1 MLRAWQNE
9 STFGKHERQQCCRH
23 NVSSLPASYMQMYPL
38 YPAAWFCARLSW
50 LKNLA
55 VRIREE
61 SMCSPCAGVQSAGS
75 RSFVGGQESGNQ
87 CGTGHTGLREVRFG
101 NLPKRQIDH
110 MEDCHNI
117 DDVRADQDENE
128 SELPCWMFDESVVKP
143 FNNWST
149 TNELKFTD
157 PVTVRRVYALAGA
170 IHDVFT
176 STGIHYWTS
185 GGTTLGCVRH
195 NGLIPWDDDL
205 DLCIYRTDEHKLTS
219 EAKRLLDDKG
229 FEVTEAPSFGHRV
242 FHKTDSDR
250 LPDCHLH
257 RYPFCDIFVMK
268 TCGGDKCC
276 IENRCGRTLWP
287 NEVYNTKDTKK
298 TERRPFGDL
307 LLNCPANSEDYLSRN
322 YGEEWRTEGAT
333 QSYDHTTRSMVKPV
347 RFLLGPEHYQPAKPF
362 SWFWIQHCMSQNY
375 TGGGWEGVLPCISY
389 IGTLRPT
396 WYHFKGSLS

>member
-1 MLRAWQNE
+1 MLPP
-9 STFGKHERQQCCRH
+9 QCVLAAGLLH
-23 NVSSLPASYMQMYPL
+23 ANVPFIYGSVVLRKALLIKKTSQCVSEKSLCVHLVLGSSLQGLGRS
-38 YPAAWFCARLSW
+38 
-50 LKNLA
+50 LA
-55 VRIREE
+55 D
-61 SMCSPCAGVQSAGS
+61 
-75 RSFVGGQESGNQ
+75 RSLEISVGLVTQAYVKYDS
-87 CGTGHTGLREVRFG
+87 V